1 MPEAHTAAADP
12 DSPFEPDTNLRDS
25 EQVPLLY
32 PGGIEAFMEK
42 EVLPYSP
49 DAWVDSEKTVIGYEL
64 SFTKYFYHPVE
75 LRPLSEIRA
84 EIREIDSRCEGIL
97 DEILAD

>member
-1 MPEAHTAAADP
+1 
-12 DSPFEPDTNLRDS
+12 
-25 EQVPLLY
+25 
-32 PGGIEAFMEK
+32 MEK

-75 LRPLSEIRA
+75 LRPLSEISA
-84 EIREIDSRCEGIL
+84 EIREIDIRCEGIL